1 VLDPILY
8 DLLDPSVCWIPTT
21 NQVRGKELQGFVYD
35 RPFDQRYLNH
45 LLEVL
50 LSIVRFGGQGF
61 AKAAKTTSFRR
72 SSHTD
77 LIKRIESGT
86 TPILLP
92 RISFLRSRRFPV
104 GFTDPEVSY
113 MDILVETVLR

>member
-8 DLLDPSVCWIPTT
+8 DLLDPSVCWIPIT
-21 NQVRGKELQGFVYD
+21 NQVRDKELQGFVYD

-61 AKAAKTTSFRR
+61 AKAVKTTSFRR
-72 SSHTD
+72 SPHSD
-77 LIKRIESGT
+77 LIKRIESGASSI
-86 TPILLP
+86 PLL
-92 RISFLRSRRFPV
+92 RICYSICRRVPV
-104 GFTDPEVSY
+104 GFPDPEVSY
-113 MDILVETVLR
+113 MDVLVETVLR